1 MLPLFLFYIYK
12 YDTIFEEMKYILIII
27 SIFSLYSCTSN
38 NEIVEQ
44 KPQPGLFSKDSSKGV
59 TISDFLNKDSQ
70 SEKFYVNSYLWRAS
84 LDVLSFA
91 PFQSTD
97 AFGGIIITEWFKKDN
112 QEIKLTALIKSRDLR
127 SEGIDIKAYLKN
139 NENEISEDLVL
150 SRKIEDL
157 ILTKARVLRLQNK
170 LK

>member
-1 MLPLFLFYIYK
+1 
-12 YDTIFEEMKYILIII
+12 MKFIIIII

-44 KPQPGLFSKDSSKGV
+44 KPTPGLFSKDSSKGV
-59 TISDFLNKDSQ
+59 TITDFLNRDSQ
-70 SEKFYVNSYLWRAS
+70 SEKFYVNSFLWRAT

-97 AFGGIIITEWFKKDN
+97 AFGGIIVTEWFKKNDK
-112 QEIKLTALIKSRDLR
+112 QIKLTALIKSRDLR
-127 SEGIDIKAYLKN
+127 SEGINIKAYIKN
-139 NENEISEDLVL
+139 KKNEISEDLVL

-157 ILTKARVLRLQNK
+157 ILTKARVLRIQNK

>member
-1 MLPLFLFYIYK
+1 
-12 YDTIFEEMKYILIII
+12 MKYIIIII

-38 NEIVEQ
+38 NKIVEQ
-44 KPQPGLFSKDSSKGV
+44 KPKPGLFSKDSSKG
-59 TISDFLNKDSQ
+59 ISITDFLNRDSQ
-70 SEKFYVNSYLWRAS
+70 SEKFYVNSYLWRAT

-97 AFGGIIITEWFKKDN
+97 AFGGIIVTEWFKQNN
-112 QEIKLTALIKSRDLR
+112 QQIKLTALIKSRDLR
-127 SEGIDIKAYLKN
+127 SEGINIKAYIKN
-139 NENEISEDLVL
+139 KKDEISEDTVL

-157 ILTKARVLRLQNK
+157 ILTKARVLRIQNK

>member
-1 MLPLFLFYIYK
+1 
-12 YDTIFEEMKYILIII
+12 MKYIIILI
-27 SIFSLYSCTSN
+27 SALLLHSCTSN

-44 KPQPGLFSKDSSKGV
+44 KPTPGLFSKDSSKGINI
-59 TISDFLNKDSQ
+59 TDFLNRDGQ
-70 SEKFYVNSYLWRAS
+70 SEKFYVNSYLWRAT

-97 AFGGIIITEWFKKDN
+97 AFGGIIITEWFKKGN
-112 QEIKLTALIKSRDLR
+112 KQIKFTALIKSRDLR
-127 SEGIDIKAYLKN
+127 SEGINIKAYIKN
-139 NENEISEDLVL
+139 KKDEILEDIVL

-157 ILTKARVLRLQNK
+157 ILTKARVLRIQNK